1 MIIGKEELLNNHTS
15 LPKEN
20 NITNEEI
27 YIFFNKLME
36 ELLRNMDR
44 LCLAQAS
51 ETGKPIKNCK
61 KELFRCIEL
70 IKYGIKCNSEAE
82 VVAYMGYSM
91 RYYERRIGR
100 GRILCINT
108 FSSPYS
114 SFIHKVIGV
123 LLGRGVLYF
132 KPSPKAEKC
141 SYELYTIISN
151 IMSKYNDK
159 ILNFLPGINDT
170 EMINVLSA
178 FEFSAILFTGKSETA
193 KIIKKYIGRIPGIF
207 ETGSSAMA
215 YVHIDK
221 GYEKVAKEL
230 AQASFAQSGMR
241 CIGLKNL
248 FVHKNTIANL
258 LPFLLEQVYQ
268 LSVGEPLN
276 YETDIGPIYDNQVVD
291 RTLELINQCSKQNF
305 KLLCGG
311 ENYRKQY
318 HVTNNID

>member
-1 MIIGKEELLNNHTS
+1 MT
-15 LPKEN
+15 
-20 NITNEEI
+20 
-27 YIFFNKLME
+27 
-36 ELLRNMDR
+36 
-44 LCLAQAS
+44 
-51 ETGKPIKNCK
+51 
-61 KELFRCIEL
+61 
-70 IKYGIKCNSEAE
+70 
-82 VVAYMGYSM
+82 
-91 RYYERRIGR
+91 
-100 GRILCINT
+100 
-108 FSSPYS
+108 
-114 SFIHKVIGV
+114 
-123 LLGRGVLYF
+123 
-132 KPSPKAEKC
+132 
-141 SYELYTIISN
+141 
-151 IMSKYNDK
+151 KYNDK

-311 ENYRKQY
+311 RL
-318 HVTNNID
+318 

>member
-1 MIIGKEELLNNHTS
+1 
-15 LPKEN
+15 
-20 NITNEEI
+20 
-27 YIFFNKLME
+27 ME

-82 VVAYMGYSM
+82 VKSVAYMGYSM

-178 FEFSAILFTGKSETA
+178 FEFSTILFTGKSETA

-207 ETGSSAMA
+207 ETDSSAMA

-311 ENYRKQY
+311 EL
-318 HVTNNID
+318 

>member
-1 MIIGKEELLNNHTS
+1 
-15 LPKEN
+15 
-20 NITNEEI
+20 
-27 YIFFNKLME
+27 
-36 ELLRNMDR
+36 
-44 LCLAQAS
+44 
-51 ETGKPIKNCK
+51 
-61 KELFRCIEL
+61 
-70 IKYGIKCNSEAE
+70 
-82 VVAYMGYSM
+82 M
-91 RYYERRIGR
+91 RKRSI
-100 GRILCINT
+100 
-108 FSSPYS
+108 
-114 SFIHKVIGV
+114 V
-123 LLGRGVLYF
+123 L
-132 KPSPKAEKC
+132 KPSLKAEKC

-207 ETGSSAMA
+207 ETDSSAMA

-311 ENYRKQY
+311 EL
-318 HVTNNID
+318 